1 MQSQSGP
8 NFIVIPYIKNTL
20 KGEMVNISWL
30 NIVTNVLE
38 IFVSEWFVSCISLDI
53 FFNIKKGY
61 FLIFTWNNSEL
72 NFTIWNFSV
81 WDKLQIP

>member
-8 NFIVIPYIKNTL
+8 NFIVIPYTKNTL

-38 IFVSEWFVSCISLDI
+38 IFVSE
-53 FFNIKKGY
+53 
-61 FLIFTWNNSEL
+61 
-72 NFTIWNFSV
+72 
-81 WDKLQIP
+81 